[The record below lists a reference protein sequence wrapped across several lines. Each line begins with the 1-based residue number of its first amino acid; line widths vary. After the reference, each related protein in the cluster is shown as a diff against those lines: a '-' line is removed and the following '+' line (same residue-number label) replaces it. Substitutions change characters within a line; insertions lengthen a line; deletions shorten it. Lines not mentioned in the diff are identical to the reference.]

1 MFSAWWDKKRVSYYE
16 VQNQNKTVVA
26 KKYLH
31 IAVWQEKRHSTLNV
45 KVTFILQDNQIH
57 ESLIK
62 ILTTTFYAFHI

>member
-31 IAVWQEKRHSTLNV
+31 KVWQEKRHSTLNV
-45 KVTFILQDNQIH
+45 KVTFILQDNKIH